1 MRSATPTSNRYNHV
15 LHLVHQHG
23 IIANQEMATLFLDPK
38 SLTGFSFQFR
48 QVLSHFRELVLTS
61 NSHYETD
68 FGVSSAYGAGN
79 TKIGF
84 LKASLRLAFKK
95 PIFIMRIAGY

>member
-1 MRSATPTSNRYNHV
+1 
-15 LHLVHQHG
+15 
-23 IIANQEMATLFLDPK
+23 MAK
-38 SLTGFSFQFR
+38 A
-48 QVLSHFRELVLTS
+48 ELVAKPAS

-68 FGVSSAYGAGN
+68 FGVSSAVGAGN

-95 PIFIMRIAGY
+95 PIFIMRIAVNLSLHFVFYGSFGKLSALASLASLF